1 MLKDNAQH
9 GANMSASEGERP
21 TKRERFQSLWP
32 ARIEKAS
39 AAIRRLANLSTSA
52 YDWEAKEITEGLR
65 RLSREISDVSDRFR
79 RSRRWPK
86 K

>member
-1 MLKDNAQH
+1 MEAILTEAKNCST
-9 GANMSASEGERP
+9 GP
-21 TKRERFQSLWP
+21 TKRERFEGLWP

-39 AAIRRLANLSTSA
+39 AAIRRLGNLSTSA
-52 YDWEAKEITEGLR
+52 YDWQPNEITEGLR
-65 RLSREISDVSDRFR
+65 RLAREISEVSDKFR